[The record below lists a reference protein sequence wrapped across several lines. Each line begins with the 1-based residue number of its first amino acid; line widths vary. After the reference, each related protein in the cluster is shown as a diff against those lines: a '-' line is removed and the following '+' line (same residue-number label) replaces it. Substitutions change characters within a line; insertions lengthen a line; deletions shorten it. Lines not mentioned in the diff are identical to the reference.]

1 MNKSWSNLIIK
12 NKDRKVRSGWIII
25 AVMATFYILQYY
37 LSMILV
43 EIIRKILVATGDIN
57 LKTNYFSEYAN
68 WLNDVVIDCISNSN
82 RFTYDYYSYN
92 CMEIYY
98 EKSY

>member
-12 NKDRKVRSGWIII
+12 NKDKKVRSGWIII

-43 EIIRKILVATGDIN
+43 EIIRKILIVTGDIN

-68 WLNDVVIDCISNSN
+68 WLNDVGLQIVFQILTDSLMIIIPIIVW
-82 RFTYDYYSYN
+82 RF
-92 CMEIYY
+92 I
-98 EKSY
+98 